1 MRILVTGGCGFIGAN
16 FVKYILRKYPY
27 YKIVNIDLLTYAGN
41 LENLTDIKSN
51 PNYKF
56 VRGDIADSKV
66 IDQVIQEKI
75 DAGVNFAAESH
86 VDRSLYDPGSF
97 VRTNIVGVQVLLDAA
112 LKHKVRLFLQIST
125 DEVYGSV
132 TNQKG
137 FSEDSSFNPSSPY
150 SSFH

>member
-66 IDQVIQEKI
+66 IDQVFQEKI

-86 VDRSLYDPGSF
+86 VDRSQYDPGSF
-97 VRTNIVGVQVLLDAA
+97 VRTHILGAQGLLDAV
-112 LKHKVRLFLQIST
+112 LKLKVGMFLQIPT

-132 TNQKG
+132 T
-137 FSEDSSFNPSSPY
+137 
-150 SSFH
+150 